1 MQNINFSIGKR
12 ITLNDMNLPKIHS
25 ITKKILVALLGGFML
40 IFLLFHATANL
51 FILRHDE
58 GAWYSAFCH
67 FMGTN
72 WIVKAFE
79 IVLLGVIVLHILLT
93 LWLALTN
100 RLARPTRYHQAQ
112 KSKTHSTSK
121 LMVWSGIL
129 IFVCLIIHFCD
140 FYFVKL
146 GWVKGE
152 YMVKVEKLQD
162 PEMMQMMQFAQQ
174 MNMTP
179 EELINQLESE
189 SSMYVDENDNKAETE
204 AYIANL
210 RSKLSVMDIINRAY
224 EEGNITDDGKWLRHL
239 TYDERQ
245 TLKRVLP
252 ESDSEPDFY
261 YMAREKFSHWH
272 IVLGYLLFFFVIFM
286 HLRHAFPSAFQTLGL
301 NNYKYN
307 NIIEALGKIYT
318 WLVILMFA
326 AVPILVYLGL

>member
-1 MQNINFSIGKR
+1 
-12 ITLNDMNLPKIHS
+12 MNLPKLHS
-25 ITKKILVALLGGFML
+25 ITKKILVALLGGFL
-40 IFLLFHATANL
+40 LVFLLFHATANL

-79 IVLLGVIVLHILLT
+79 LVLLGAIALHILLT

-100 RLARPTRYHQAQ
+100 RLARPVRYHQAQ

-121 LMVWSGIL
+121 LMVWTGIL
-129 IFVCLIIHFCD
+129 IFVCLIVHFCD

-152 YMVKVEKLQD
+152 YMVKTEKLQS
-162 PEMMQMMQFAQQ
+162 EEIMGLVQYSQQ
-174 MNMTP
+174 MGMSP
-179 EELINQLESE
+179 EEFIDELETNA
-189 SSMYVDENDNKAETE
+189 MNFADENGDASEVE
-204 AYIANL
+204 DYIAKMRDQL
-210 RSKLSVMDIINRAY
+210 AVIDIVQRAQM
-224 EEGNITDDGKWLRHL
+224 EGNITTDGQWIRHL

-272 IVLGYLLFFFVIFM
+272 IVLGYLVFFVVIFM

-318 WLVILMFA
+318 WLVVLMFA
-326 AVPILVYLGL
+326 AVPILVFFGL

>member
-1 MQNINFSIGKR
+1 
-12 ITLNDMNLPKIHS
+12 MNLPKLHS
-25 ITKKILVALLGGFML
+25 ITKKILVALLGGFL
-40 IFLLFHATANL
+40 LVFLLFHATANL

-72 WIVKAFE
+72 WLVKVFE
-79 IVLLGVIVLHILLT
+79 IALLGAIALHILLT

-100 RLARPTRYHQAQ
+100 RLARPVRYHQAQ

-121 LMVWSGIL
+121 LMVWTGIL
-129 IFVCLIIHFCD
+129 IFVCLIVHFCD

-152 YMVKVEKLQD
+152 YMVKTEKLQS
-162 PEMMQMMQFAQQ
+162 EEIMGLVQYSQQ
-174 MNMTP
+174 MGMSP
-179 EELINQLESE
+179 EEFIDELETNA
-189 SSMYVDENDNKAETE
+189 MNYADENGDASEVE
-204 AYIANL
+204 DYIAKMRDQL
-210 RSKLSVMDIINRAY
+210 AVIDIVQRAQM
-224 EEGNITDDGKWLRHL
+224 EGNITTDGQWIRHL

-272 IVLGYLLFFFVIFM
+272 IVLGYLVFFFVIFM

-318 WLVILMFA
+318 WLVVLMFA
-326 AVPILVYLGL
+326 AVPILVYFGL

>member
-1 MQNINFSIGKR
+1 
-12 ITLNDMNLPKIHS
+12 MNLPKIHS
-25 ITKKILVALLGGFML
+25 ITKKICVALLGGFL
-40 IFLLFHATANL
+40 LVFLLFHATANL

-79 IVLLGVIVLHILLT
+79 IVLLGAIVLHILLT

-100 RLARPTRYHQAQ
+100 RLARPTRYHEPQ

-152 YMVKVEKLQD
+152 YMVKTEKLQS
-162 PEMMQMMQFAQQ
+162 EEVMGLVQFAQQ
-174 MNMTP
+174 MEMTP
-179 EELINQLESE
+179 EELVDQLEAE
-189 SSMYVDENDNKAETE
+189 SAMYADENGDAEE
-204 AYIANL
+204 VAEYIGKMRDQLA
-210 RSKLSVMDIINRAY
+210 VINIVQRAQM
-224 EEGNITDDGKWLRHL
+224 EGNITEDMQWVRHL
-239 TYDERQ
+239 TYEERQ

-261 YMAREKFSHWH
+261 YMAREKFSHLH
-272 IVLGYLLFFFVIFM
+272 IVIGYLFFFFVIFM

-307 NIIEALGKIYT
+307 NIIEVLGKIYT
-318 WLVILMFA
+318 WLVVLMFA
-326 AVPILVYLGL
+326 IVPILVYLGL

>member
-1 MQNINFSIGKR
+1 
-12 ITLNDMNLPKIHS
+12 MNLPKLHS
-25 ITKKILVALLGGFML
+25 ITKKIMVALLGGFLL

-79 IVLLGVIVLHILLT
+79 LVLLGAIALHILLT

-100 RLARPTRYHQAQ
+100 RLARPVRYHQAQ

-121 LMVWSGIL
+121 LMVWTGIL
-129 IFVCLIIHFCD
+129 IFVCLIVHFCD

-152 YMVKVEKLQD
+152 YMVKTEKLQS
-162 PEMMQMMQFAQQ
+162 EEIMGLVQYSQQ
-174 MNMTP
+174 MGMSP
-179 EELINQLESE
+179 EEFIDELETNA
-189 SSMYVDENDNKAETE
+189 MNFADENGDASEVE
-204 AYIANL
+204 DYIAKMRDQL
-210 RSKLSVMDIINRAY
+210 AVIDIVQRAQM
-224 EEGNITDDGKWLRHL
+224 EGNITTDGQWIRHL

-272 IVLGYLLFFFVIFM
+272 IVLGYLFFFFVIFM

-307 NIIEALGKIYT
+307 NIIEVLGKIYT
-318 WLVILMFA
+318 WLVVLMFA
-326 AVPILVYLGL
+326 AVPILVFLGL

>member
-1 MQNINFSIGKR
+1 MK
-12 ITLNDMNLPKIHS
+12 LPQLHS
-25 ITKKILVALLGGFML
+25 ITKKLLVALLGGFLL

-51 FILRHDE
+51 FILRHD
-58 GAWYSAFCH
+58 GGDWYGAFCH

-72 WIVKAFE
+72 WLVKAFE
-79 IVLLGVIVLHILLT
+79 IVLLGVIVLHIALT

-121 LMVWSGIL
+121 LMVWTGIL
-129 IFVCLIIHFCD
+129 IFVCLLLHFCD

-152 YMVKVEKLQD
+152 YMVKTEKLQS
-162 PEMMQMMQFAQQ
+162 EQIMGLVQYSQQ
-174 MNMTP
+174 MGMSP
-179 EELINQLESE
+179 EEFIDELENE
-189 SSMYVDENDNKAETE
+189 AAMYADENGDASEVE
-204 AYIANL
+204 EYIAGMRDRL
-210 RSKLSVMDIINRAY
+210 GVISIVQRAQK
-224 EEGNITDDGKWLRHL
+224 EGNISEDGQWIRHL

-272 IVLGYLLFFFVIFM
+272 IVLGYLVFFVVIFM

-307 NIIEALGKIYT
+307 NIIEVLGKIYT
-318 WLVILMFA
+318 WLVVLMFA
-326 AVPILVYLGL
+326 AVPILVFLGL

>member
-1 MQNINFSIGKR
+1 
-12 ITLNDMNLPKIHS
+12 MNLPKLHS
-25 ITKKILVALLGGFML
+25 ITKKILVALLGGFLL
-40 IFLLFHATANL
+40 IFLLFQTTANL

-72 WIVKAFE
+72 WLVKAFE
-79 IVLLGVIVLHILLT
+79 LVLLGVIALHILLT

-100 RLARPTRYHQAQ
+100 RLARPVRYHQAQ

-121 LMVWSGIL
+121 LMVWTGIL
-129 IFVCLIIHFCD
+129 IFACLCFHFYD
-140 FYFVKL
+140 FYLVKL
-146 GWVKGE
+146 GVVKGE
-152 YMVKVEKLQD
+152 YMVKTEKLQS
-162 PEMMQMMQFAQQ
+162 EEIMGLVQYSQQ
-174 MNMTP
+174 MGMTP
-179 EELINQLESE
+179 EEFIDELETNA
-189 SSMYVDENDNKAETE
+189 MNYADENGDASEVE
-204 AYIANL
+204 DYIAKMRDQL
-210 RSKLSVMDIINRAY
+210 AVIDIVQRAQM
-224 EEGNITDDGKWLRHL
+224 EGNITTDGQWIRHL

-272 IVLGYLLFFFVIFM
+272 IVLGYLLFFLVVFL

-307 NIIEALGKIYT
+307 NIIEVLGKIYT
-318 WLVILMFA
+318 WLVVLMFA